1 MKAVLEF
8 NLNDP
13 DDYAA
18 HLRAVKSLDMAIVLW
33 EILYNTKKNIQW
45 EIERDNLDGYA
56 TLDRLYEKI
65 AKSLDDTGIKIDDLI
80 S

>member
-13 DDYAA
+13 DDSVA
-18 HLRAVKSLDMAIVLW
+18 HLRAVKSLNMAIVLW
-33 EILYNTKKNIQW
+33 EIVYNTKKNIQW
-45 EIERDNLDGYA
+45 EIERDNLDGYT

-65 AKSLDDTGIKIDDLI
+65 AESLDDNGIKIDALI